1 MATINKLSAADSLE
15 AGDQVVVY
23 DSSNGDAR
31 KASLS
36 LLKSWMEENLQ
47 LAESQPVFE
56 TQRSAPSATGFSVSV
71 TDSDANTHLILTPLD
86 NYAAGTIVLPS
97 STNAVDKQEVLVTC
111 TKAVTTLTVNANGAS
126 SIYGA
131 PSSLSAHSFFKLK
144 YDLGTQTW
152 IRVG

>member
-36 LLKSWMEENLQ
+36 LLKSWMEENLTKV
-47 LAESQPVFE
+47 EVE
-56 TQRSAPSATGFSVSV
+56 TQRSAPSSTGFSISV
-71 TDSDANTHLILTPLD
+71 TDNDANTHLILTPLD

>member
-15 AGDQVVVY
+15 TSDQVVVY

-36 LLKSWMEENLQ
+36 LLKSWMEENL
-47 LAESQPVFE
+47 AKVEVE

-97 STNAVDKQEVLVTC
+97 SINAVDKQEVLVTC